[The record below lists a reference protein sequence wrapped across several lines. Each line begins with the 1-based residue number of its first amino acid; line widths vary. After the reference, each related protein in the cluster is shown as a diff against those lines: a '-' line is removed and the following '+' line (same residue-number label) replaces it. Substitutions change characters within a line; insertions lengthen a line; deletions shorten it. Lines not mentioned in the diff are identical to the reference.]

1 MCFSMDSGKTD
12 LLSTTILKNMT
23 LTYSR
28 VEYMKTQYK
37 KTQTSELLGEIESSQ
52 GIIEFSKDRIRVEE
66 KNDSKERN
74 IFIKNKKTFWH
85 LQPDNQVLTGLV
97 SKTVPLVF
105 EMMFSNP
112 KIWDELE
119 SKILKRNAHTIKL
132 QVLMGKDKSNYSN
145 FNITINT
152 KKRRFENISFEDEI
166 GNKTE
171 ITFTKTMFYRKA
183 KRNRFIY
190 KPKKSDKINSI

>member
-12 LLSTTILKNMT
+12 QLSTAILKNMT

-52 GIIEFSKDRIRVEE
+52 GIIEFSKGRIRVEE

-152 KKRRFENISFEDEI
+152 KKRRLENISFEDEI

-190 KPKKSDKINSI
+190 KPKKSDKLNSI